1 MKIIT
6 DHRFYAPTFQAIA
19 DILDKDY
26 EIKYDHT
33 DNALGLSLVVIHKKY
48 KAHGFTISTYLGSDP
63 EWTINAY
70 VALPIDTYD
79 IMSTTFKPL
88 GRYDTEYGQFPKLT
102 DEQIIDLKQRINKIA
117 KNTIQ
122 NIQDYIK
129 DLNDEFIKYFPTI
142 QLKPILRD
150 TENQRYWI
158 EENLLKVK
166 INEKEFNLA
175 KAILKII
182 DTYVETKKESFQNF
196 LDACLEIHHLNDS
209 NKLQAYEFIK
219 ELIGVS
225 VDARIFEIVSFA
237 ILKEK
242 YANESIFIGETLSS
256 VKEESLT
263 LYKTGRTNANDGG
276 IDFVMKPIGRF
287 YQVTETI
294 DVNKYFLDID
304 KVQKFPIT
312 FVIKSDKESNEIKQQ
327 IQEQATQ
334 KYKVPS
340 IINKYMS
347 CIEEIIN
354 VNDLMNIFNNINE
367 NGKIQ
372 PVINEIIIQ
381 SKVEFNYQEEEIEEL
396 LEATKE
402 NLEINLDLIEEDEE

>member
-1 MKIIT
+1 MLLYVLIEDYINKGY
-6 DHRFYAPTFQAIA
+6 FENKNKNYFN
-19 DILDKDY
+19 DY
-26 EIKYDHT
+26 EG
-33 DNALGLSLVVIHKKY
+33 AQ
-48 KAHGFTISTYLGSDP
+48 FTNLFKRQRELPFGQKLQNHA
-63 EWTINAY
+63 IN
-70 VALPIDTYD
+70 
-79 IMSTTFKPL
+79 S
-88 GRYDTEYGQFPKLT
+88 R
-102 DEQIIDLKQRINKIA
+102 
-117 KNTIQ
+117 
-122 NIQDYIK
+122 
-129 DLNDEFIKYFPTI
+129 LNDEFIKYFPTI

-182 DTYVETKKESFQNF
+182 DTYVETKKEAFQNF

-209 NKLQAYEFIK
+209 NKFQAYEFIK

-354 VNDLMNIFNNINE
+354 VNDLMNIFNNLNE

-402 NLEINLDLIEEDEE
+402 NLEINLDIIEEDEE

>member
-1 MKIIT
+1 MSQDFFEYHIETMKEK
-6 DHRFYAPTFQAIA
+6 YPTFR
-19 DILDKDY
+19 
-26 EIKYDHT
+26 KYQNYH
-33 DNALGLSLVVIHKKY
+33 I
-48 KAHGFTISTYLGSDP
+48 FTL
-63 EWTINAY
+63 
-70 VALPIDTYD
+70 LC
-79 IMSTTFKPL
+79 
-88 GRYDTEYGQFPKLT
+88 
-102 DEQIIDLKQRINKIA
+102 
-117 KNTIQ
+117 
-122 NIQDYIK
+122 
-129 DLNDEFIKYFPTI
+129 IKYFFYSESGI
-142 QLKPILRD
+142 SFDQD
-150 TENQRYWI
+150 VI
-158 EENLLKVK
+158 EE
-166 INEKEFNLA
+166 
-175 KAILKII
+175 
-182 DTYVETKKESFQNF
+182 F
-196 LDACLEIHHLNDS
+196 LTD
-209 NKLQAYEFIK
+209 
-219 ELIGVS
+219 G
-225 VDARIFEIVSFA
+225 
-237 ILKEK
+237 
-242 YANESIFIGETLSS
+242 
-256 VKEESLT
+256 
-263 LYKTGRTNANDGG
+263 ANDGG

-354 VNDLMNIFNNINE
+354 VNDLMNIFNNLNE

-402 NLEINLDLIEEDEE
+402 NLEINLDIIEEDEE

>member
-1 MKIIT
+1 MNFETHQFTSNILNILEDMFPSYSKDIFENSPLLIYLNIKT
-6 DHRFYAPTFQAIA
+6 KSANKGSKSRGSFANHYA
-19 DILDKDY
+19 L
-26 EIKYDHT
+26 
-33 DNALGLSLVVIHKKY
+33 
-48 KAHGFTISTYLGSDP
+48 
-63 EWTINAY
+63 Y
-70 VALPIDTYD
+70 VLI
-79 IMSTTFKPL
+79 
-88 GRYDTEYGQFPKLT
+88 E
-102 DEQIIDLKQRINKIA
+102 
-117 KNTIQ
+117 
-122 NIQDYIK
+122 DYIK
-129 DLNDEFIKYFPTI
+129 NGYFEKSNKNYFSDYEGAQFTNLFKRQRELPFGQKLQNHALNSRLNEEFAKYFPTI
-142 QLKPILRD
+142 ELKPIIRD
-150 TENQRYWI
+150 TENQKYWI
-158 EENLLKVK
+158 EENLLKVRV
-166 INEKEFNLA
+166 NEKDFNIA
-175 KAILKII
+175 KSVLRII
-182 DTYVETKKESFQNF
+182 DAYVETKKESFQNF
-196 LDACLEIHHLNDS
+196 LDACLEIHHLNETNRS
-209 NKLQAYEFIK
+209 QAFNFIK
-219 ELIGVS
+219 ELIGVN

-256 VKEESLT
+256 IKEETLT

-312 FVIKSDKESNEIKQQ
+312 FVIKSDKESIEIKNQ
-327 IQEQATQ
+327 IKEQATR

-354 VNDLMNIFNNINE
+354 VNNLMDIFSDLNN

-372 PVINEIIIQ
+372 SIINEIIIQ
-381 SKVEFNYQEEEIEEL
+381 SKVEFNYEEEEIVEL

-402 NLEINLDLIEEDEE
+402 NLEINLDSSQEDEE

>member
-1 MKIIT
+1 MQDVNVNFLDIEAQNLNIHPNSLAYQYLVKKT
-6 DHRFYAPTFQAIA
+6 KASDRGSKARRSLGNLYA
-19 DILDKDY
+19 L
-26 EIKYDHT
+26 
-33 DNALGLSLVVIHKKY
+33 
-48 KAHGFTISTYLGSDP
+48 
-63 EWTINAY
+63 Y
-70 VALPIDTYD
+70 VLC
-79 IMSTTFKPL
+79 
-88 GRYDTEYGQFPKLT
+88 E
-102 DEQIIDLKQRINKIA
+102 
-117 KNTIQ
+117 
-122 NIQDYIK
+122 DYINDTNGSTFSNLMSRMK
-129 DLNDEFIKYFPTI
+129 SLPFGSKLQNHPLDNRLNDEVKRSFDIK
-142 QLKPILRD
+142 D
-150 TENQRYWI
+150 D
-158 EENLLKVK
+158 NLLPVQNIFIGNQKSRK
-166 INEKEFNLA
+166 IS
-175 KAILKII
+175 
-182 DTYVETKKESFQNF
+182 ESFLAHNNFSTKNTAQFIINTINKYIQIISDNQTYF
-196 LDACLEIHHLNDS
+196 LDQIENAQSKEDFLETIYEAFES
-209 NKLQAYEFIK
+209 N
-219 ELIGVS
+219 S
-225 VDARIFEIVSFA
+225 DARLFEIVSFA
-237 ILKEK
+237 ILHIYFRKTVVIL
-242 YANESIFIGETLSS
+242 SINGTTQSRL
-256 VKEESLT
+256 LT
-263 LYKTGRTNANDGG
+263 LYRTGRTNANDGG

-367 NGKIQ
+367 KGKIQ

>member
-1 MKIIT
+1 
-6 DHRFYAPTFQAIA
+6 
-19 DILDKDY
+19 
-26 EIKYDHT
+26 
-33 DNALGLSLVVIHKKY
+33 
-48 KAHGFTISTYLGSDP
+48 
-63 EWTINAY
+63 
-70 VALPIDTYD
+70 
-79 IMSTTFKPL
+79 
-88 GRYDTEYGQFPKLT
+88 
-102 DEQIIDLKQRINKIA
+102 
-117 KNTIQ
+117 
-122 NIQDYIK
+122 
-129 DLNDEFIKYFPTI
+129 
-142 QLKPILRD
+142 
-150 TENQRYWI
+150 
-158 EENLLKVK
+158 
-166 INEKEFNLA
+166 
-175 KAILKII
+175 
-182 DTYVETKKESFQNF
+182 
-196 LDACLEIHHLNDS
+196 
-209 NKLQAYEFIK
+209 
-219 ELIGVS
+219 
-225 VDARIFEIVSFA
+225 
-237 ILKEK
+237 
-242 YANESIFIGETLSS
+242 
-256 VKEESLT
+256 
-263 LYKTGRTNANDGG
+263 
-276 IDFVMKPIGRF
+276 MKPIGRF

-354 VNDLMNIFNNINE
+354 VNDLMNIFNNLNE

>member
-1 MKIIT
+1 M
-6 DHRFYAPTFQAIA
+6 
-19 DILDKDY
+19 
-26 EIKYDHT
+26 
-33 DNALGLSLVVIHKKY
+33 
-48 KAHGFTISTYLGSDP
+48 
-63 EWTINAY
+63 
-70 VALPIDTYD
+70 
-79 IMSTTFKPL
+79 
-88 GRYDTEYGQFPKLT
+88 
-102 DEQIIDLKQRINKIA
+102 
-117 KNTIQ
+117 
-122 NIQDYIK
+122 
-129 DLNDEFIKYFPTI
+129 
-142 QLKPILRD
+142 
-150 TENQRYWI
+150 
-158 EENLLKVK
+158 
-166 INEKEFNLA
+166 
-175 KAILKII
+175 
-182 DTYVETKKESFQNF
+182 
-196 LDACLEIHHLNDS
+196 
-209 NKLQAYEFIK
+209 QAYEFIK

>member
-1 MKIIT
+1 MKII
-6 DHRFYAPTFQAIA
+6 DA
-19 DILDKDY
+19 
-26 EIKYDHT
+26 
-33 DNALGLSLVVIHKKY
+33 
-48 KAHGFTISTYLGSDP
+48 
-63 EWTINAY
+63 
-70 VALPIDTYD
+70 
-79 IMSTTFKPL
+79 
-88 GRYDTEYGQFPKLT
+88 
-102 DEQIIDLKQRINKIA
+102 
-117 KNTIQ
+117 
-122 NIQDYIK
+122 
-129 DLNDEFIKYFPTI
+129 
-142 QLKPILRD
+142 
-150 TENQRYWI
+150 
-158 EENLLKVK
+158 
-166 INEKEFNLA
+166 
-175 KAILKII
+175 
-182 DTYVETKKESFQNF
+182 YVETKKESFQKF

-312 FVIKSDKESNEIKQQ
+312 FVIKSDKESTEIKQQ

-367 NGKIQ
+367 KGKIQ

>member
-1 MKIIT
+1 MKFETHQFTSNILNILEDMFPSYSEEIFENSPLLIYLNIKT
-6 DHRFYAPTFQAIA
+6 KSANKGSKSRGSFANHYALYVLIEDYINKGYFEN
-19 DILDKDY
+19 KNKNYFNDY
-26 EIKYDHT
+26 EG
-33 DNALGLSLVVIHKKY
+33 AQ
-48 KAHGFTISTYLGSDP
+48 FTNLFKRQRELPFGQKLQNHA
-63 EWTINAY
+63 IN
-70 VALPIDTYD
+70 
-79 IMSTTFKPL
+79 S
-88 GRYDTEYGQFPKLT
+88 R
-102 DEQIIDLKQRINKIA
+102 
-117 KNTIQ
+117 
-122 NIQDYIK
+122 
-129 DLNDEFIKYFPTI
+129 LNDEFIKYFPTI
-142 QLKPILRD
+142 KLKPIIRD
-150 TENQRYWI
+150 TENQKYWI

-402 NLEINLDLIEEDEE
+402 NLEISLESIEEDEE